1 MKDYKLIEGSFSD
14 EEAKDVLKNF
24 FESKI
29 HFHEMRN
36 FSSEERFGHKD
47 AIALKRIPELKEA
60 SEEVLKIVQQAK
72 LSNKNTAHKREC
84 SNYYYGRITQLR
96 YFNQYSY

>member
-1 MKDYKLIEGSFSD
+1 MNDYKLIEGTFSD
-14 EEAKDVLKNF
+14 QEAKEILKNF

-47 AIALKRIPELKEA
+47 AMAVKRIPELKEA
-60 SEEVLKIVQQAK
+60 SKDILEIVQQAK
-72 LSNKNTAHKREC
+72 LGNKRMLINA
-84 SNYYYGRITQLR
+84 SVQITILED
-96 YFNQYSY
+96 

>member
-1 MKDYKLIEGSFSD
+1 MKDYKLIEGTFSD
-14 EEAKDVLKNF
+14 KEAKDILKNI

-47 AIALKRIPELKEA
+47 AMAVKRIPELKQA
-60 SEEVLKIVQQAK
+60 SKDILEIVQQAK
-72 LSNKNTAHKREC
+72 LGNKRLLINANVQISIVEE
-84 SNYYYGRITQLR
+84 
-96 YFNQYSY
+96 

>member
-72 LSNKNTAHKREC
+72 LSNKRLLINA
-84 SNYYYGRITQLR
+84 SVQITIMEE
-96 YFNQYSY
+96 

>member
-1 MKDYKLIEGSFSD
+1 MKKHKLIQGSFSD

-47 AIALKRIPELKEA
+47 AIAVKRIPELKEA

-72 LSNKNTAHKREC
+72 LTNKRLLINA
-84 SNYYYGRITQLR
+84 SVQITIIEE
-96 YFNQYSY
+96 

>member
-1 MKDYKLIEGSFSD
+1 MKDYKLIEGTFSD
-14 EEAKDVLKNF
+14 QEAKDILKNF

-47 AIALKRIPELKEA
+47 DMAVKRIPELKQA
-60 SEEVLKIVQQAK
+60 SKDILEIVQQAK
-72 LSNKNTAHKREC
+72 LSNKRLLINANVQISIVEE
-84 SNYYYGRITQLR
+84 
-96 YFNQYSY
+96 

>member
-1 MKDYKLIEGSFSD
+1 MKDYKLIEGTFSD
-14 EEAKDVLKNF
+14 QEAKDILKNF

-47 AIALKRIPELKEA
+47 DMAVKRIPELKQA
-60 SEEVLKIVQQAK
+60 SKDILEIVQQAK
-72 LSNKNTAHKREC
+72 LGNKRLLINANVQISIVEE
-84 SNYYYGRITQLR
+84 
-96 YFNQYSY
+96 

>member
-1 MKDYKLIEGSFSD
+1 MKYHKLIEGSFSD

-47 AIALKRIPELKEA
+47 PIAVKRIPELKEA

-72 LSNKNTAHKREC
+72 LSNKRLLINASVQIAIIEE
-84 SNYYYGRITQLR
+84 
-96 YFNQYSY
+96 

>member
-1 MKDYKLIEGSFSD
+1 MKDYKLIEGTFSD
-14 EEAKDVLKNF
+14 QEAKDILKNF

-47 AIALKRIPELKEA
+47 AMAVKRIPELKQACKDILE
-60 SEEVLKIVQQAK
+60 IVQQAK
-72 LSNKNTAHKREC
+72 LGNKRLLINAIVQISIVEE
-84 SNYYYGRITQLR
+84 
-96 YFNQYSY
+96 

>member
-36 FSSEERFGHKD
+36 FSSEERFGHKHHNCW
-47 AIALKRIPELKEA
+47 IL
-60 SEEVLKIVQQAK
+60 
-72 LSNKNTAHKREC
+72 
-84 SNYYYGRITQLR
+84 
-96 YFNQYSY
+96 

>member
-1 MKDYKLIEGSFSD
+1 MKNHKLIEGSFSD

-36 FSSEERFGHKD
+36 FSSL
-47 AIALKRIPELKEA
+47 AISITYLRGL
-60 SEEVLKIVQQAK
+60 EVSDMPMNNVK
-72 LSNKNTAHKREC
+72 
-84 SNYYYGRITQLR
+84 
-96 YFNQYSY
+96 

>member
-1 MKDYKLIEGSFSD
+1 MKDYKLIEGTFSD
-14 EEAKDVLKNF
+14 QEAKDILKNF

-47 AIALKRIPELKEA
+47 DMAVKRIPELKQA
-60 SEEVLKIVQQAK
+60 SKNILEIVQQAK
-72 LSNKNTAHKREC
+72 LSNKR
-84 SNYYYGRITQLR
+84 LL
-96 YFNQYSY
+96 

>member
-1 MKDYKLIEGSFSD
+1 MKDYKLIEGTFSD
-14 EEAKDVLKNF
+14 QEAKDILKNF

-47 AIALKRIPELKEA
+47 DMAVKRIPELKQA
-60 SEEVLKIVQQAK
+60 SKNILEIVQQAK
-72 LSNKNTAHKREC
+72 LSNKRLLINANVQISIVEE
-84 SNYYYGRITQLR
+84 
-96 YFNQYSY
+96 

>member
-1 MKDYKLIEGSFSD
+1 MKDYKLIEGTFAD
-14 EEAKDVLKNF
+14 QEAKDILKNF

-47 AIALKRIPELKEA
+47 AMAVKRIPELKQA
-60 SEEVLKIVQQAK
+60 SKDILEIVQQAK
-72 LSNKNTAHKREC
+72 LGNKRLLINANVQISIVEE
-84 SNYYYGRITQLR
+84 
-96 YFNQYSY
+96 

>member
-1 MKDYKLIEGSFSD
+1 MKDYKLIEGTFSD
-14 EEAKDVLKNF
+14 QEAKDILKNF

-47 AIALKRIPELKEA
+47 AMAVKRIPELKQA
-60 SEEVLKIVQQAK
+60 SKDILEIVQQAK
-72 LSNKNTAHKREC
+72 LGNKRLLINA
-84 SNYYYGRITQLR
+84 SVRI
-96 YFNQYSY
+96 SIVEE

>member
-1 MKDYKLIEGSFSD
+1 MKNNKLIQGSFSD

-47 AIALKRIPELKEA
+47 AIAVKRIPELKEA

-72 LSNKNTAHKREC
+72 LTNKRLLINA
-84 SNYYYGRITQLR
+84 SVQITIIEE
-96 YFNQYSY
+96 

>member
-72 LSNKNTAHKREC
+72 LSNKRLLINA
-84 SNYYYGRITQLR
+84 SVQITIIEE
-96 YFNQYSY
+96 

>member
-1 MKDYKLIEGSFSD
+1 MKDYKLIEGTFSD
-14 EEAKDVLKNF
+14 KEAKDILKNF

-47 AIALKRIPELKEA
+47 AMAVKRIPELKQA
-60 SEEVLKIVQQAK
+60 SKDILEIVQQAK
-72 LSNKNTAHKREC
+72 LGNKRLLINANVQISIVEE
-84 SNYYYGRITQLR
+84 
-96 YFNQYSY
+96 

>member
-1 MKDYKLIEGSFSD
+1 MKDYKLIEGTFSD
-14 EEAKDVLKNF
+14 QEAKDILKNF

-47 AIALKRIPELKEA
+47 AMAVKRIPELKQA
-60 SEEVLKIVQQAK
+60 SKDILEIVQQAK
-72 LSNKNTAHKREC
+72 LSNKRLLINASVQISIVEE
-84 SNYYYGRITQLR
+84 
-96 YFNQYSY
+96 

>member
-1 MKDYKLIEGSFSD
+1 MKDYILIEGTFSD
-14 EEAKDVLKNF
+14 QEAKDILKNF

-47 AIALKRIPELKEA
+47 AMAVKRIPELKQA
-60 SEEVLKIVQQAK
+60 SKDILEIVQQAK
-72 LSNKNTAHKREC
+72 LGNKRLLINANVQISIVEE
-84 SNYYYGRITQLR
+84 
-96 YFNQYSY
+96 

>member
-1 MKDYKLIEGSFSD
+1 MKDYKLIEGTFSD
-14 EEAKDVLKNF
+14 QEAKDILKNF

-47 AIALKRIPELKEA
+47 AMAVKRIPELKQA
-60 SEEVLKIVQQAK
+60 SKDILEIVQQAK
-72 LSNKNTAHKREC
+72 LGNKRLLINANVQISIVEE
-84 SNYYYGRITQLR
+84 
-96 YFNQYSY
+96 

>member
-72 LSNKNTAHKREC
+72 LTNKRLLINA
-84 SNYYYGRITQLR
+84 SVQITIIEE
-96 YFNQYSY
+96 

>member
-1 MKDYKLIEGSFSD
+1 MKDYKLIEGTFSD
-14 EEAKDVLKNF
+14 QEAKDILKNF

-47 AIALKRIPELKEA
+47 TMAVKRIPELKQA
-60 SEEVLKIVQQAK
+60 SKDILEIVQQAK
-72 LSNKNTAHKREC
+72 LGNKRLLINANVQISIVEE
-84 SNYYYGRITQLR
+84 
-96 YFNQYSY
+96 

>member
-1 MKDYKLIEGSFSD
+1 MKDYKLIEGTFSD
-14 EEAKDVLKNF
+14 QEAKDILKNF

-47 AIALKRIPELKEA
+47 AMAVKRIPELKQA
-60 SEEVLKIVQQAK
+60 SKDILEIVQQAK
-72 LSNKNTAHKREC
+72 LGNKRLLINASVLISILEE
-84 SNYYYGRITQLR
+84 
-96 YFNQYSY
+96 

>member
-47 AIALKRIPELKEA
+47 AIALKRIPELKET

-72 LSNKNTAHKREC
+72 LSNKRLLINA
-84 SNYYYGRITQLR
+84 SVQITIMEE
-96 YFNQYSY
+96 

>member
-1 MKDYKLIEGSFSD
+1 MKDYKLIEGTFSD
-14 EEAKDVLKNF
+14 PEAKDILKNF

-47 AIALKRIPELKEA
+47 AIAVKRIPELREA
-60 SEEVLKIVQQAK
+60 SKDILSVVEEAK
-72 LSNKNTAHKREC
+72 LNHKRLLINA
-84 SNYYYGRITQLR
+84 SVQITIVEE
-96 YFNQYSY
+96 

>member
-1 MKDYKLIEGSFSD
+1 MKDYKLIEGTFSD
-14 EEAKDVLKNF
+14 QEAKDILKNF

-47 AIALKRIPELKEA
+47 AMAVKRIPELKQA
-60 SEEVLKIVQQAK
+60 SKDILEIVQQAK
-72 LSNKNTAHKREC
+72 LGNKRLLINASVQISIVEE
-84 SNYYYGRITQLR
+84 
-96 YFNQYSY
+96 